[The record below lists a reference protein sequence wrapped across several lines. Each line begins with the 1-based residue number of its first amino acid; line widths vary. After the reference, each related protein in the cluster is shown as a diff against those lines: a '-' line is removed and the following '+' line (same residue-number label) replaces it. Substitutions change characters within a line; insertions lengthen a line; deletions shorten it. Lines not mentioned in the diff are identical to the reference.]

1 MNSITQQHKKIVY
14 ADHGSDQRMSS
25 VNREDVNENDNM
37 LYQMDSVNV
46 GATQDDYT
54 ESLHHKI
61 S

>member
-1 MNSITQQHKKIVY
+1 
-14 ADHGSDQRMSS
+14 MSS
-25 VNREDVNENDNM
+25 VNREDANENDNM